1 MFECKIVN
9 TTKELSLLERIRVKE
24 NTDSVTIDKEFDR
37 DPEIKEVI
45 VPFSYAVEMEIHN
58 DASETK
64 DYRRLAIVT
73 PDNEIYTTGSKSA
86 IEAFYRLYDE
96 LKDLDNWSLKFVRRP
111 SRNRPGQMFLSCTVA
126 L

>member
-9 TTKELSLLERIRVKE
+9 TTKELSPLERIRVKE
-24 NTDSVTIDKEFDR
+24 NTDSIVIDKEFDR

-45 VPFSYAVEMEIHN
+45 VPFGYAVELEIHN

-64 DYRRLAIVT
+64 DYRRLAVVT

-86 IEAFYRLYDE
+86 IEAFYRMYDE
-96 LKDLDNWSLKFVRRP
+96 LKDFDDWSLKFMRRP
-111 SRNRPGQMFLSCTVA
+111 SRNRPGQTFLSCTVA